1 MGCSLEKLKTYH
13 NTNAFQKV
21 LDESDRKQNEI
32 WVHKDSEFY
41 NINEIMVSR

>member
-1 MGCSLEKLKTYH
+1 MGCPLGKLKTYR
-13 NTNAFQKV
+13 NTNAFHV

-41 NINEIMVSR
+41 NINEIMVAR